1 MVEGFHVLFY
11 HKPECEMRA
20 GKNVW
25 KKLEKILE
33 RENAQ
38 YQAYITEKPVDAKV
52 FARKLTEGCR
62 EPHVIVAVGGDGT
75 VNEILDGLS
84 FCSPVT
90 LGYIPAGSGN
100 DLARSLKVAKKAG
113 TLSEEDSVSK
123 YP

>member
-1 MVEGFHVLFY
+1 MYYFIINPNARCG
-11 HKPECEMRA
+11 R

-25 KKLEKILE
+25 KKLERILE

-38 YQAYITEKPVDAKV
+38 YQAYITEKPGDAKV

-100 DLARSLKVAKKAG
+100 DLARSLR
-113 TLSEEDSVSK
+113 L
-123 YP
+123 P